1 MNTKLAGAALL
12 AVAALSSAPVAV
24 SEPLPNPEPVL
35 PGPGVEGN
43 SGYNATTGE
52 TRVSAPTV
60 GGEQSSSTGS
70 FVNPMQEGPNING
83 IPCEGAFESTVC
95 YGEQMGDS
103 PGAVQPRSEISAS
116 P

>member
-1 MNTKLAGAALL
+1 MNTKLIGSALL

-24 SEPLPNPEPVL
+24 SEPLPNPEPVM
-35 PGPGVEGN
+35 PGPGAEGS
-43 SGYNATTGE
+43 SGYNVATGE
-52 TRVSAPTV
+52 TQVSAPVV

-70 FVNPMQEGPNING
+70 FVNPTLEGPNING
-83 IPCEGAFESTVC
+83 IPCQGAFESTVC
-95 YGEQMGDS
+95 YAEQMGDS